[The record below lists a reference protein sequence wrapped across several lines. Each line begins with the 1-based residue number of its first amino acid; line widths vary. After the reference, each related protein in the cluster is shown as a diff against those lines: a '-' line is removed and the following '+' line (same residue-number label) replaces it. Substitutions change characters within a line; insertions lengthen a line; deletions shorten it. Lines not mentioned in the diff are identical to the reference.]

1 MAVPYDGRTIEEL
14 EASAEITPPG
24 IQLEVNAE
32 IFVTIRNLL
41 SGLDGAA
48 VSEADEAALYQLWR
62 RTQREMARVEMRRSY
77 GFSVEEQIDMLREAF
92 AIESRY
98 ISDQVFC
105 PATGSMPTAELIEKE
120 SAFQPEEMRSL
131 FEEKVWPA
139 VSARKTGNQAR
150 PTAYIVAG
158 QPGAGKTIMSSLI
171 IEKHDGD
178 IIQSMVDNFRGFHP
192 HDREL
197 MRKYGSYCAYF
208 TIPQAKCLSEL
219 TLSRA
224 AEGRYHILQEGSL
237 EHVEETLAMICRLKE
252 AGYRIIVLLRACP
265 GKVSW
270 KAIHQ
275 LFLQQ
280 RLKAPGLSRIITKE
294 YHDAACVSFLSAT
307 KELIAQNL
315 MDRLIIKSPRGL
327 LYDSD
332 DMPTESVA
340 EILAERMGQ

>member
-1 MAVPYDGRTIEEL
+1 MPYDERTIEEL

-24 IQLEVNAE
+24 IQLEVNTE

-48 VSEADEAALYQLWR
+48 VSEEDEAELYGLWR
-62 RTQREMARVEMRRSY
+62 RTQREMARVELRRGY
-77 GFSVEEQIDMLREAF
+77 GFSMAEQIDMLREAF
-92 AIESRY
+92 AIERRY
-98 ISDQVFC
+98 IPDQVFR
-105 PATGSMPTAELIEKE
+105 PVTGSMPTPELIEKE
-120 SAFQPEEMRSL
+120 SEFQPEEMQTL

-139 VSARKTGNQAR
+139 VAARKTGNQER

-219 TLSRA
+219 TLARA

-237 EHVEETLAMICRLKE
+237 EHVEETLAMIRRLKE

-280 RLKAPGLSRIITKE
+280 RLKAPGLSRIITKK
-294 YHDAACVSFLSAT
+294 YHDAACRSFLSAT
-307 KELIAQNL
+307 NELIAQNL

-327 LYDSD
+327 LYDSE
-332 DMPTESVA
+332 DMPTERVA
-340 EILAERMGQ
+340 DILAERMGQ